1 MNYTSLLL
9 PIMSP
14 GPPGLALKCAMT
26 MNIKTASFLAKAD
39 EKEYCIRSKANMSL
53 ILQMFRYHLV
63 FCSIPQV
70 FFSSIHLTEP
80 YIYSK
85 RSIFETGFMASENSC
100 ATKLKKLFIFF
111 RHRVFMCG
119 FLVSDGSKNIVGI
132 HSKMPW
138 HTRKQDYQIL
148 KKVKKMLCIP
158 QKQHNIFLGEGPL
171 QMSQAKSLEKQQK
184 TLLTS
189 SGPNLQYRTFSPQE
203 GLSMLS
209 IEYSQA
215 LPLFSWCCIICTFFS
230 YYIYTLLA
238 SYTQSLRQEW
248 LHHSQTFTSPSLRP
262 SASYLLSFPQLPY
275 IGLSL
280 TL

>member
-111 RHRVFMCG
+111 RHRVFMCVG
-119 FLVSDGSKNIVGI
+119 FWCLMAQKIQQEYIVRCPGI
-132 HSKMPW
+132 QGN
-138 HTRKQDYQIL
+138 R
-148 KKVKKMLCIP
+148 
-158 QKQHNIFLGEGPL
+158 
-171 QMSQAKSLEKQQK
+171 
-184 TLLTS
+184 
-189 SGPNLQYRTFSPQE
+189 
-203 GLSMLS
+203 
-209 IEYSQA
+209 
-215 LPLFSWCCIICTFFS
+215 IIRS
-230 YYIYTLLA
+230 
-238 SYTQSLRQEW
+238 
-248 LHHSQTFTSPSLRP
+248 
-262 SASYLLSFPQLPY
+262 
-275 IGLSL
+275 
-280 TL
+280 